1 MSWFTV
7 LRLLLLQKRSW
18 MIQHFCQ
25 AKMSLGNDSFH
36 KSLHFSKSFKV
47 FHCSVINVHLRMF
60 CYAFFVF
67 RSSRSARLYYHDVSL
82 LSTLFYIFFKKYFQ
96 ANGEGGIWTLA
107 PLLTTC
113 TLSRGVP
120 SASLGTSPNSC
131 SNTRSIEFCVRLY
144 IRKRIL
150 SNSFFVSVTT

>member
-1 MSWFTV
+1 
-7 LRLLLLQKRSW
+7 
-18 MIQHFCQ
+18 MIQHF
-25 AKMSLGNDSFH
+25 SLSENVAWQRFVKRIVTFLKIFQGFSLFSYQCSFTH
-36 KSLHFSKSFKV
+36 VL
-47 FHCSVINVHLRMF
+47 F
-60 CYAFFVF
+60 CYAFFVY
-67 RSSRSARLYYHDVSL
+67 RSSRSAWLYYHDVSL

-150 SNSFFVSVTT
+150 SNSFLISVTA

>member
-1 MSWFTV
+1 
-7 LRLLLLQKRSW
+7 
-18 MIQHFCQ
+18 MIQHFYQ
-25 AKMSLGNDSFH
+25 AKTLLGNDSFH
-36 KSLHFSKSFKV
+36 KSLLFSKSFKV

-96 ANGEGGIWTLA
+96 ANGEGGICTLA